1 MKAGGGQQLALG
13 LVNASAPPRGV
24 RGLQVVVDRAACPK
38 VRPCDRYSCPHHLWV
53 EDERPGRPHH
63 GISPPPKVR
72 ARGESCALDVAEA
85 GESTAEQVAAHL
97 GVTAERVNQLED
109 RALAKV
115 SAASAVE
122 AYLEDLHPRLPEGV
136 RLDVVYP
143 EQLDAHRVVIA
154 LVLSVDGKRWRRAQQ
169 QAGVFVRRRR

>member
-1 MKAGGGQQLALG
+1 MKSGGGQLALD
-13 LVNASAPPRGV
+13 LVNTSAPPRGK
-24 RGLQVVVDRAACPK
+24 RGLQVVVDRARCPT

-63 GISPPPKVR
+63 GISPPPKLR
-72 ARGESCALDVAEA
+72 PGGASCALDVAEA
-85 GESTAEQVAAHL
+85 GDSTAEQVAAHL
-97 GVTAERVNQLED
+97 GVTAERVNQIED

-122 AYLEDLHPRLPEGV
+122 DYLEALHPRLPEGV

-143 EQLDAHRVVIA
+143 EQMDAHRVVIA
-154 LVLSVDGKRWRRAQQ
+154 LVLTVDGKAWRRAQQ
-169 QAGVFVRRRR
+169 AGGVFVRRKR

>member
-1 MKAGGGQQLALG
+1 MKGAQGQLDLALQ
-13 LVNASAPPRGV
+13 NTSAPPRGV
-24 RGLQVVVDRAACPK
+24 RGLQVVVDRAHCPT

-63 GISPPPKVR
+63 GVSPPPKLKAR
-72 ARGESCALDVAEA
+72 AESCALDVSD
-85 GESTAEQVAAHL
+85 GGDSTAEQVAAHL

-143 EQLDAHRVVIA
+143 EQIDAHRVVIA

-169 QAGVFVRRRR
+169 QAGVFVRRKR